1 MRHSRFLLTALLC
14 LSFVTADAGAATPD
28 IDVVSQARQD
38 LLAALAKRP
47 QDPVVAVIALNE
59 GTETTDFLV
68 PYGVLKRAGIGQ
80 VDAVAVEAGDVTLM
94 PALRIVPDTTLAAF
108 DARHPRG
115 ADIVIVPA
123 MHVDDDPRVLQ
134 WLQRQAANGALI
146 VGICSGAKVLSQAGL
161 LREKR
166 FTGHWYD
173 RDELRKANP
182 TARYVPDVRYLY
194 DDGIVTTTG
203 VSASLPLSL
212 ALVEGIAGEKR
223 AADVAHSLGVTDWSA
238 HHVSAGFRLDAS
250 RLWTVASHWLA
261 FWRHE
266 TLTIPVS
273 DGIDDVSL
281 ALVSDAWSRTWRS
294 EAIATHEGTRTI
306 TMASGLRLVPQTGVS
321 VTPVRTIALAS
332 HTSATANFTAALTD
346 IEQRY
351 GLSTRDLVALSLEYP
366 DGLR

>member
-1 MRHSRFLLTALLC
+1 MRYARFLLTALVC
-14 LSFVTADAGAATPD
+14 LSFVTAGTAADSPDAE
-28 IDVVSQARQD
+28 VVSRARQD
-38 LLAALAKRP
+38 LLAALAGRP
-47 QDPVVAVIALNE
+47 QAPVVAVIALNE

-68 PYGVLKRAGIGQ
+68 PYAVLKRAGIGQ
-80 VDAVAVEAGDVTLM
+80 VEAVAVEAGDVTLM

-115 ADIVIVPA
+115 ADVVIVPA
-123 MHVDDDPRVLQ
+123 MHVDNDPRVLQ

-161 LREKR
+161 LRAKR

-173 RDELRKANP
+173 RDDLRKANP
-182 TARYVPDVRYLY
+182 TARYVPNLRYLY

-223 AADVAHSLGVTDWSA
+223 AADAAHALGVADWSA
-238 HHVSAGFRLDAS
+238 PHASDGFRLDAS
-250 RLWTVASHWLA
+250 RLWTIASQWLA

-266 TLTIPVS
+266 TLAIPVS
-273 DGIDDVSL
+273 DGVDDVSL

-294 EAIATHEGTRTI
+294 EAIATHEGTRTVR
-306 TMASGLRLVPQTGVS
+306 MASGLRLVPQPDLP

-332 HTSATANFTAALTD
+332 HAPAMTNFKAALD
-346 IEQRY
+346 AIEQRY
-351 GLSTRDLVALSLEYP
+351 GSSTRDLVALSLEYP